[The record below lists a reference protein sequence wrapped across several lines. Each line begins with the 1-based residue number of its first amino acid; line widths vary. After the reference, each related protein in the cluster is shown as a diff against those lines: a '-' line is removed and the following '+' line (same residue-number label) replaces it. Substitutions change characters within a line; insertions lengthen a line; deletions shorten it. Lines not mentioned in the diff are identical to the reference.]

1 MFVCAITNYYME
13 GYHVMGAF
21 VSGDACNQS
30 HIYSGTAKSVKLSSS
45 QGYSEGD
52 DKYRT
57 RWGYAIST
65 ESEKAKYKQIKAKY
79 EQIKAKYEQIK
90 AKYKHIKSKYEQ
102 IKAKYEQVNAKFDRS
117 ANQTC
122 DCSTSAVFDQNVKD
136 N

>member
-1 MFVCAITNYYME
+1 MFVCANTNYYME

-30 HIYSGTAKSVKLSSS
+30 RIYSGTAKSVKLSSS

-52 DKYRT
+52 DKSRT

-102 IKAKYEQVNAKFDRS
+102 IKAKYEQVNAKFD
-117 ANQTC
+117 
-122 DCSTSAVFDQNVKD
+122 
-136 N
+136 